1 MIEIFINEPELKYME
16 LIRVALSE
24 ESTDLRE
31 RAIKNAKHDVVAGR
45 LELLF
50 DQISVD
56 EITGTENTEF
66 LQWVAITSG
75 KRSEAAYEF
84 SETGRR
90 YESKNERKLN
100 IAEEVGFQIFK
111 SIQDQEFKGVHTRG
125 GIFEQIRDVAVE
137 DGVHGAR
144 DEDVVRKLWQIY
156 KGVVHL
162 GMAIKYLEENPDQH
176 WNVLELAELYRKT
189 LCQNCPKGTKKPYVD
204 PEEQISFIYI
214 SSIWGPRFGNRGL
227 SYAVD

>member
-84 SETGRR
+84 S
-90 YESKNERKLN
+90 
-100 IAEEVGFQIFK
+100 VP
-111 SIQDQEFKGVHTRG
+111 V
-125 GIFEQIRDVAVE
+125 
-137 DGVHGAR
+137 
-144 DEDVVRKLWQIY
+144 
-156 KGVVHL
+156 
-162 GMAIKYLEENPDQH
+162 
-176 WNVLELAELYRKT
+176 
-189 LCQNCPKGTKKPYVD
+189 
-204 PEEQISFIYI
+204 I
-214 SSIWGPRFGNRGL
+214 SSTLI
-227 SYAVD
+227 